1 MKYNKLNYGWI
12 FIIIAWIISSAL
24 IPFLPELMRG
34 QPILGFHMMEYIG
47 TIGLF
52 GAIFSLVWIPVGI
65 RSAKAYSVEGIKKP
79 LVIVCVAFLA
89 LAIIWALIFTFLW
102 NS

>member
-1 MKYNKLNYGWI
+1 MEKKLNYGWI
-12 FIIIAWIISSAL
+12 FTIIAWVFSAIL

-34 QPILGFHMMEYIG
+34 QPILGFPMMEYIG

-65 RSAKAYSVEGIKKP
+65 RAAKVYRAEGIQKT

-89 LAIIWALIFTFLW
+89 LAIIWALIFNFLW